1 MGCAISY
8 LDSLPVRL
16 ILCAYRSHLTKFLKN
31 NVEAGEYF
39 RRLNKNGSGHRNKPK
54 EFSVVAREFP
64 ALWCAIN
71 SSLDFP
77 LRFITLVSLT
87 SARTHT
93 RRWIQHSIG
102 ALESW
107 RVSSWGKENIQGFLT
122 ELIVSQWK
130 HLDWNKLKLDFFKLS
145 FLLQMALGRF
155 PYPTVRGLIY
165 GGCLKRVRWFLT
177 VFLQESLKCD

>member
-16 ILCAYRSHLTKFLKN
+16 LLCAYRYILTKFLKN

-93 RRWIQHSIG
+93 RR
-102 ALESW
+102 
-107 RVSSWGKENIQGFLT
+107 
-122 ELIVSQWK
+122 
-130 HLDWNKLKLDFFKLS
+130 
-145 FLLQMALGRF
+145 
-155 PYPTVRGLIY
+155 
-165 GGCLKRVRWFLT
+165 
-177 VFLQESLKCD
+177 